1 MKRIYFLPATLAV
14 AGLVFILFRNP
25 APENLMPQP
34 KETISEEA
42 DKQLKRKEWIEQMHK
57 AAPGVDWR
65 AMDEQAM
72 EEMYQERLPALQAA
86 ARSGREKSGLI
97 ETLAD
102 GNLTG
107 RWIEKGSNNLSGRV
121 HCVDV
126 DFEKNIL
133 YAASDGGQVWMGGL
147 KGENWKS
154 LSDPYRIDN
163 IQFIRA
169 FPNPAGGTRVFAAN
183 HQVKMNY
190 TDDEGVTWLKSE
202 GLTSYF
208 TDYKLLRA
216 ISQPDGTLYLLA
228 WKSSYLY
235 LFRSKD
241 LGTSFQRMVRTAGSE
256 YSDLWTN
263 RFGKDSLYLIDRNQV
278 YKMADS
284 VTFQKI
290 AEVPLNFAVSEIRQ
304 IQLAGCQTDSAAFLY
319 AMYRLEKA
327 SRFFGVDDDGKTW
340 RFRGEIAEGPFM
352 SNSFGVS
359 PTAPRLLG
367 FGSMEAFRSENGGP
381 TWVHVNGWGEYYADM
396 NGKLH
401 ADIPEIEFFRT
412 PTNTDL
418 TYISTDGG
426 TFVSED
432 QMKTVRNVSL
442 KDLNI
447 SQYYTTYT
455 HRTRNNVIYA
465 GAQDQGFQR
474 ATETSEGTV
483 SFEQTISGDY
493 GHIVSGDGGVSLWT
507 DYPGFAMYYPDAA
520 GSNGM
525 ATWDFKGKEHFWMPP
540 LMADPYFPNRCWIAC
555 GTSTTGNHLW
565 LLEYKS
571 GTITHTEMP
580 FDFSGLNKTAWI
592 SAMAWSP
599 INRDYRYVLN
609 SDGKLFYSTDRGTT
623 WTASTST
630 GPGSHYFYGNAIV
643 PSPKDINTIYLAGS
657 GYSGS
662 SVWVSHDGGETF
674 AKMNNG
680 LKNTLIFEM
689 VSNEDGSL
697 LFAASQVA
705 PWVYVKRLD
714 KWFDLSGVGA
724 PQQTWWSV
732 DYVPSMKTARFG
744 TYGRGI
750 WDFRIESF
758 TGMEEILAGTKNI
771 CIKTWP
777 NPASDQLNISL
788 DEHLTGRTVIS
799 LVALDGRVVKT
810 VTYADGIPP
819 ESFVTLSLTN
829 VPAGIYVVRVG
840 GQFSKVVIG
849 SAALR

>member
-1 MKRIYFLPATLAV
+1 
-14 AGLVFILFRNP
+14 
-25 APENLMPQP
+25 MPQP

-42 DKQLKRKEWIEQMHK
+42 DKQLKRKEWTEQMHK

-319 AMYRLEKA
+319 AMYRLEKT

-758 TGMEEILAGTKNI
+758 TGMEEILAGSKNI

-810 VTYADGIPP
+810 EVYPDGLTPQNTVTIGV
-819 ESFVTLSLTN
+819 SGL
-829 VPAGIYVVRVG
+829 PAGIYVVRVG

>member
-1 MKRIYFLPATLAV
+1 
-14 AGLVFILFRNP
+14 
-25 APENLMPQP
+25 MPLP
-34 KETISEEA
+34 KENISEEA
-42 DKQLKRKEWIEQMHK
+42 DKQLKRLEWIEQMHK

-72 EEMYQERLPALQAA
+72 EELYLERLPLLQSA

-107 RWIEKGSNNLSGRV
+107 RWIEKGSNNLAGRV

-126 DFEKNIL
+126 DFTNSKL

-147 KGENWKS
+147 RGENWKS

-169 FPNPAGGTRVFAAN
+169 FPNPAGGTRIFAAN
-183 HQVKMNY
+183 DKVKMNY
-190 TDDEGVTWLKSE
+190 TDDEGITWLKSE

-216 ISQPDGTLYLLA
+216 VSQTDGTLYILA
-228 WKSSYLY
+228 YKSSYLY

-241 LGTSFQRMVRTAGSE
+241 LGSSFQRMVRTPGSV
-256 YSDLWTN
+256 YSDIWTN
-263 RFGKDSLYLIDRNQV
+263 RFGIDPLYLIDRNQV
-278 YKMADS
+278 YILADS
-284 VTFQKI
+284 VTLQKI
-290 AEVPLNFAVSEIRQ
+290 AEVPLNFAAAEIRQ
-304 IQLAGCQTDSAAFLY
+304 IQFAGSQAGPVTFLY
-319 AMYRLEKA
+319 CMYKRKDQQDKDLPT
-327 SRFFGVDDDGKTW
+327 RFFGVDDDGFTW
-340 RFRGEIAEGPFM
+340 RFRGEIGEGPFM
-352 SNSFGVS
+352 PNSFGVS
-359 PTAPRLLG
+359 AVNPRLLG
-367 FGSMEAFRSENGGP
+367 FGSVEAFRSENGGP

-401 ADIPEIEFFRT
+401 ADIPEIEFFKT
-412 PTNTDL
+412 PTETDL

-442 KDLNI
+442 GNLNI

-455 HRTRNNVIYA
+455 HRVKNNVIYA

-474 ATETSEGTV
+474 ATEESAGTV

-525 ATWDFKGKEHFWMPP
+525 STWDFKGKEHFWMPP
-540 LMADPYFPNRCWIAC
+540 LMADPYLPSRCWIAC

-565 LLEYKS
+565 RLDYVN
-571 GTITHTEMP
+571 GTITHTELP
-580 FDFSGLNKTAWI
+580 YDFSGPNKTAWI
-592 SAMAWSP
+592 SAMAFSP

-609 SDGKLFYSTDRGTT
+609 SEGKLFSSTDQGVS
-623 WTASTST
+623 WTLSTSR
-630 GPGSHYFYGNAIV
+630 GPDSHYFYGNAIV
-643 PSPKDINTIYLAGS
+643 PSPRDINTIYLAGS

-662 SVWVSHDGGETF
+662 PAWVSHDGGETF
-674 AKMNNG
+674 TKMNNG
-680 LKNTLIFEM
+680 LKNSLIFEM

-705 PWVYVKRLD
+705 PWVYVKSLD

-750 WDFRIESF
+750 WDFKIESF

-771 CIKTWP
+771 SIKTWP
-777 NPASDQLNISL
+777 NPASDRLNIST
-788 DEHLTGRTVIS
+788 DEPLSGRTVIS
-799 LVALDGRVVKT
+799 LMTLDGRVVRM
-810 VTYADGIPP
+810 VSYPDGLTPQNP
-819 ESFVTLSLTN
+819 VTLEVAGL
-829 VPAGIYVVRVG
+829 PAGIYVVRVG
-840 GQFSKVVIG
+840 ERAVRVVIG
-849 SAALR
+849 SASLR